1 MGAKKIQQVLSS
13 AGVLEKFLSKED
25 VQKVRRCFA
34 GVYEVN
40 DDSIAAAIENPEH
53 FVLKPQREG
62 GGNNFYGQDIPKKLK
77 QMSILERGAYIL
89 MQRIFPPA
97 QNSILLAK
105 GGQIKLSKAL
115 SELGIYGAYL
125 GDGTTE
131 HFNEKAGHLLR
142 TKVDGVDEGGVASGF
157 AVLDSP
163 YVVG

>member
-1 MGAKKIQQVLSS
+1 MGCSRADRIILCNQMSNYSLPVGGGKKIQQVLSS
-13 AGVLEKFLSKED
+13 AGILEKFLSKED

-34 GVYEVN
+34 GLYEVN

-77 QMSILERGAYIL
+77 QMSSLERGAYIL

-105 GGQIKLSKAL
+105 GGQIKSSKAL
-115 SELGIYGAYL
+115 SELGIYGDLFRRWY
-125 GDGTTE
+125 
-131 HFNEKAGHLLR
+131 
-142 TKVDGVDEGGVASGF
+142 
-157 AVLDSP
+157 
-163 YVVG
+163 Y